1 MTDIPLLR
9 ITLAQTNPIVGDVE
23 GNADKILAVY
33 NDHKDKTDLIIF
45 SELIISGYQPE
56 DLVLHD
62 AFINLCME
70 TAYNLAK
77 KTSGGPAMVISAP
90 WMNNQKE
97 RQNCALFCHDG
108 DIKSILPKHELPNYG
123 VFDEVRV
130 FDQGALQPPVD
141 YMGYKLGIATCE
153 DLWFPTVAKHLKDN
167 GANVLI
173 SLNGSPFELEKD
185 NKRKSIIK
193 ARAHETALPVI
204 YVNQVGGQDE
214 IVYDGG
220 SFAMNADGELI
231 HQLPFFQSAT
241 QTISLPLG
249 REQRSTVTEGHAML
263 SERGQ
268 YGNNPHP
275 SPLPEGRGDNNF
287 LVYECLKLGLHDYV
301 TKNGFPG
308 VLLGLSGGIDSAL
321 SAVIAVDALGADKVH
336 CVMMPSPCTSQESL
350 DDAKSLAENLGC
362 QYDIMDIQPAMDAY
376 HKMIPDMNGVALENI
391 QSRARGMALMAM
403 SNTHGHMVLS
413 TGNKSEMA
421 VGYATLYG
429 DMCGGYNVLK
439 DVYKTEVFELS
450 RWRNDQEFVM
460 PENIIT
466 RPPSAEL
473 RPDQKDED
481 SLPDYDILDAIL
493 ESLIE
498 KRKSTSQI
506 ISEGFDAK
514 TVHMIRL
521 WLDRAEYK
529 RRQAPPGVKI
539 TKNSFG
545 RERRMP
551 ITNKYQNA

>member
-1 MTDIPLLR
+1 MKNQTPMR
-9 ITLAQTNPIVGDVE
+9 ITLAQINPTVGDVD
-23 GNADKILAVY
+23 GNASKILSVW
-33 NDHKDKTDLIIF
+33 NEHRDDTHLVVC
-45 SELIISGYQPE
+45 SELILSGYQPE

-62 AFINLCME
+62 SFIQLCMDN
-70 TAYNLAK
+70 AHDIAD
-77 KTSGGPAMVISAP
+77 KTKNGPALIISSP
-90 WMNNQKE
+90 WINDEKL
-97 RQNCALFCHDG
+97 RQNCALFIHEG
-108 DIKSILPKHELPNYG
+108 EVKAIFPKYELPNYG
-123 VFDEVRV
+123 VFDEIRV
-130 FDQGALQPPVD
+130 FDKGELPTPVN

-153 DLWFPTVAKHLKDN
+153 DFWFPTVTKKLKDD
-167 GANVLI
+167 GADLLI
-173 SLNGSPFELEKD
+173 SLNGSPFELGKD
-185 NKRKSIIK
+185 KKRQNIVK
-193 ARAHETALPVI
+193 ARVLESNLPII

-220 SFAMNADGELI
+220 SFAVHANGDLAHHSMFFFEECETINF
-231 HQLPFFQSAT
+231 PFD
-241 QTISLPLG
+241 QTIDYTP
-249 REQRSTVTEGHAML
+249 
-263 SERGQ
+263 
-268 YGNNPHP
+268 P
-275 SPLPEGRGDNNF
+275 DNNR

-336 CVMMPSPCTSQESL
+336 CVMMPSPYTSQESL
-350 DDAKSLAENLGC
+350 DDAKALAENLSC
-362 QYDIMDIQPAMDAY
+362 RYDIMNIKPAMDAY
-376 HKMIPDMNGVALENI
+376 ENMIPDMNGVALENI

-403 SNTHGHMVLS
+403 SNTHGYMVLS

-450 RWRNDQEFVM
+450 RWRNEQEFVM
-460 PENIIT
+460 PENIIL

-481 SLPDYDILDAIL
+481 SLPDYEILDAIL
-493 ESLIE
+493 ESFIE

-506 ISEGFDAK
+506 IAEGYDSK
-514 TVHMIRL
+514 TVHMIRI

-529 RRQAPPGVKI
+529 RRQAAPGVKI

-551 ITNKYQNA
+551 ITNKYENA

>member
-1 MTDIPLLR
+1 MTEKKQLR
-9 ITLAQTNPIVGDVE
+9 ITMAQTNPIVGDVT
-23 GNADKILAVY
+23 GNADKILSVY
-33 NDHKDKTDLIIF
+33 NDYKDQTDLIIF
-45 SELIISGYQPE
+45 TELILSGYQPE

-62 AFINLCME
+62 SFINLCMKM
-70 TAYNLAK
+70 AYDIAK
-77 KTSGGPAMVISAP
+77 QTKNGPAVIISSP
-90 WMNNQKE
+90 WLNTQNQ

-108 DIKSILPKHELPNYG
+108 DIQSIMPKYELPNYG

-130 FDQGALQPPVD
+130 FDQGELSMPVD

-153 DLWFPTVAKHLKDN
+153 DLWFPTVAKQLKEN
-167 GANVLI
+167 GADILI
-173 SLNGSPFELEKD
+173 SVNGSPFELNKD
-185 NKRKSIIK
+185 AKRKSIIK
-193 ARAHETALPVI
+193 ARALETDLPVI

-220 SFAMNADGELI
+220 SFAINADGELVAQCDFFSSETI
-231 HQLPFFQSAT
+231 TLNCLPRESGDLGLQ
-241 QTISLPLG
+241 ISG
-249 REQRSTVTEGHAML
+249 
-263 SERGQ
+263 
-268 YGNNPHP
+268 
-275 SPLPEGRGDNNF
+275 SPIKSGTLDNNK

-301 TKNGFPG
+301 TKNNFPG

-336 CVMMPSPCTSQESL
+336 CVMMPSPYTSQESL
-350 DDAKSLAENLGC
+350 DDAKALAENLGC
-362 QYDIMDIQPAMDAY
+362 RYDIMDIQPAMDAY

-403 SNTHGHMVLS
+403 SNTHGYMVLS

-481 SLPDYDILDAIL
+481 SLPDYEILDAIL

-514 TVHMIRL
+514 TVHMIRI

>member
-1 MTDIPLLR
+1 MR
-9 ITLAQTNPIVGDVE
+9 IMMAQINPTVGDVE

-45 SELIISGYQPE
+45 SELILSGYQPE

-62 AFINLCME
+62 SFINLCIE
-70 TAYNLAK
+70 TAYDLAD

-90 WMNNQKE
+90 WMNDQKE

-130 FDQGALQPPVD
+130 FDQGALQSSVD

-153 DLWFPTVAKHLKDN
+153 DFWFPTVAKNLKDN
-167 GANVLI
+167 GADILI
-173 SLNGSPFELEKD
+173 SVNGSPFEIGKD
-185 NKRKSIIK
+185 AKRQGIIK

-220 SFAMNADGELI
+220 SFAMDAGGELI
-231 HQLPFFQSAT
+231 AQCDFFTPDTITLNCLPREGGDLGFQNS
-241 QTISLPLG
+241 G
-249 REQRSTVTEGHAML
+249 
-263 SERGQ
+263 
-268 YGNNPHP
+268 
-275 SPLPEGRGDNNF
+275 SPIKSRTSDNNY

-301 TKNGFPG
+301 VKNGFPG

-336 CVMMPSPCTSQESL
+336 CVMMPSPYTSQESL
-350 DDAKSLAENLGC
+350 DDAKALAENLGC
-362 QYDIMDIQPAMDAY
+362 RYDIMDIQPAMDAY

-450 RWRNDQEFVM
+450 RWRNDQGFVM

-514 TVHMIRL
+514 TVHMIRI